1 MSAVDQAAGLR
12 QWAGTQCTPEAPRA
26 HAAPSRGTPAGAPPR
41 TLVVV
46 GLPGAS
52 PDQARRVVTLLEH
65 WAARGQR
72 WVSDPARWRVVPLA
86 VTSPHL
92 PALLDQQSR
101 WALWV
106 GSDPDAFRRA
116 FAVLRRLHERQGP
129 RRLLAVHAP
138 ELPRQGLLNNLRQA
152 AWGCLGID
160 LLVMAA

>member
-12 QWAGTQCTPEAPRA
+12 QWAGSQRAPDAPRT
-26 HAAPSRGTPAGAPPR
+26 HAAPAGAPPR

-46 GLPGAS
+46 GLPGTT
-52 PDQARRVVTLLEH
+52 PDQARRVTALLEH
-65 WAARGQR
+65 WAAQGQR

-92 PALLDQQSR
+92 PALLDQQPR
-101 WALWV
+101 WALWI

-116 FAVLRRLHERQGP
+116 FAVLRRLHARQGP

-138 ELPRQGLLNNLRQA
+138 ELPRRGLLNNLRQA
-152 AWGCLGID
+152 AWQCLGID
-160 LLVMAA
+160 LLVMAP